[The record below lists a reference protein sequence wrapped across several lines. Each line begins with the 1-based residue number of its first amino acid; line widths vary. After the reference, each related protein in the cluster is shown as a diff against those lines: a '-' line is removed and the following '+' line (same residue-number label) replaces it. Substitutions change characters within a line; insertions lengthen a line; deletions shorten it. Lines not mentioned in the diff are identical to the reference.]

1 MKVVEILKL
10 SQNLLNLLQNAC
22 IKIEH
27 VRYIGLYDEYVG
39 FIKKGFKKSWA
50 VSFLAEKYEISV
62 RQVYYIL
69 KRFAEDC
76 NLCAEG

>member
-10 SQNLLNLLQNAC
+10 GQNWLNLLQKAC
-22 IKIEH
+22 IKIED
-27 VRYIGLYDEYVG
+27 VAYLALYDEYME

-50 VSFLAEKYEISV
+50 VSHLAEKYEISV

-76 NLCAEG
+76 NLCADV